1 MPGTA
6 SLAPVSE
13 DGQDHSGPL
22 PAHVPCHSLAGDEER
37 PQKAIYWTQEF
48 VEREVLEQGL
58 LVVHD
63 AHRVEGDVDVAGQRS
78 DGVGVLLDR
87 SFIESVNLGGLDR
100 SASGGD
106 VSRHGVEPGL
116 CAPGDENTRAFPS
129 EHARYGAADS
139 TAAAIDDG
147 VLVVK

>member
-22 PAHVPCHSLAGDEER
+22 PADVPCHSLAGDEER

-48 VEREVLEQGL
+48 VEREVLEQGP

-78 DGVGVLLDR
+78 DSVGVLLDR
-87 SFIESVNLGGLDR
+87 SFIESVNLAVSTVPPAAAM
-100 SASGGD
+100 SAAT
-106 VSRHGVEPGL
+106 VSSLACVRPAMKTR
-116 CAPGDENTRAFPS
+116 APSRANTRA
-129 EHARYGAADS
+129 
-139 TAAAIDDG
+139 TALPTAPPPP
-147 VLVVK
+147 